1 MMSASGVVGTGP
13 TVAIICSRVRG
24 EVGLH
29 TITINNKIAI
39 YNIYIYNIL

>member
-1 MMSASGVVGTGP
+1 MMSASGAVGTGP

-29 TITINNKIAI
+29 TINNKIAI